1 MLCNVCKKIESSLSF
16 VRMEY
21 MCHLSVRRTFI
32 ISLVLSHSLKFPVQN
47 VYCVYLFGFGC
58 VSRFFGWLV
67 EARFAQ
73 YSHQCR
79 YDSMTTTT
87 TTTTHTM
94 SLFRLHFIA
103 DTK

>member
-1 MLCNVCKKIESSLSF
+1 MLRNVCKKIESSLSF

-47 VYCVYLFGFGC
+47 VFGFGC

-79 YDSMTTTT
+79 YDRMTTTTT